1 MTVAEFEHFLEAYER
16 DVFTFCR
23 YLANNTD
30 TAGDLYQE
38 TALAAFQMIDRIDKN
53 SNPKSLLF
61 AIAAGKWK
69 NMRRKS
75 FRRQSIAPELPLEDW
90 ANTATAQSPTEDAA
104 QSPTEDAAQNSLQQ
118 QAIHNAV
125 AEMKDKFRVPL
136 ILHYFDNCPTEEIA
150 QVCNIPVGTVKSRLH
165 KARALLKKTLEKEGY
180 NYG

>member
-23 YLANNTD
+23 HLANSTD
-30 TAGDLYQE
+30 IAGDLYQE

-90 ANTATAQSPTEDAA
+90 ADTATAQSPTEDAA
-104 QSPTEDAAQNSLQQ
+104 QNALQQ

-165 KARALLKKTLEKEGY
+165 KARALLKKSLEKEGFH
-180 NYG
+180 YG

>member
-23 YLANNTD
+23 HLANNTD
-30 TAGDLYQE
+30 IAGDLYQE

-90 ANTATAQSPTEDAA
+90 ADTATAQSPTEDAA
-104 QSPTEDAAQNSLQQ
+104 QNALQQ

-165 KARALLKKTLEKEGY
+165 KARALLKKSLEKEGFH
-180 NYG
+180 YG